1 MDGLFCLTLPYAG
14 ESVMNILA
22 LCVNSLGLNSLH
34 YRESQI
40 VAF

>member
-1 MDGLFCLTLPYAG
+1 MGGLLCLSLPYAG

-22 LCVNSLGLNSLH
+22 LFVNSLGLKSLL
-34 YRESQI
+34 YREFQI

>member
-1 MDGLFCLTLPYAG
+1 MDGLPYLSLPYAG

-22 LCVNSLGLNSLH
+22 LCVNSLGLKSLH